1 MGEVMMGERTMDR
14 RRFLTVSA
22 LAGAG
27 LTMASAISW
36 PSTPAFG
43 QIRRLAPTSP
53 LWGAYCRPVGDQ
65 SWQDALTGLEGETGR
80 TMSLTRHYHLW
91 DETIPD
97 SFARSAAE
105 GGRVPF
111 VSIHAYTRNGVYIP
125 WAQIAAGAH
134 DAQLTTWANDLQSW
148 GVQGYLNFHHEP
160 ENDPGCGTNT
170 EFKHAFAHVRRLF
183 DAVGVTNF
191 TWGVSLMASTL
202 KGGHGGASA
211 WLPDPGLYQVVIV
224 DGYNRFPVD
233 HHAKRWRSFEEIFT
247 PAHRE
252 ALARGK
258 QLMIGEYGSVERFAG
273 GNLDGSPT
281 AKAEWLVDA
290 VATMKTWPEL
300 VGAIYSHTEAT
311 FNGRIMD
318 YWADSSADSLAAFTE
333 SGHDSYFV

>member
-1 MGEVMMGERTMDR
+1 MGEATMGERTMDR

-36 PSTPAFG
+36 PSTAAFG

-65 SWQDALTGLEGETGR
+65 SWQDALVHLESETGR
-80 TMSLTRHYHLW
+80 KMSLTRHYHLW
-91 DETIPD
+91 DETVPD

-111 VSIHAYTRNGVYIP
+111 VSIHAFTRDGTSIP
-125 WAQIAAGAH
+125 WAQIAAGKH
-134 DAQLTTWANDLQSW
+134 DAQLATWANALQSW
-148 GVQGYLNFHHEP
+148 GVKGYLNFHHEP
-160 ENDPGCGTNT
+160 ENDLACGTNA
-170 EFKHAFAHVRRLF
+170 EFKDAFAHVRSVF
-183 DAVGVTNF
+183 DAAGVTDF

-211 WLPDPGLYQVVIV
+211 WLPDPRLYQVVIV

-233 HHAKRWRSFEEIFT
+233 RHAKRWRSFAEIFA

-252 ALARGK
+252 AVARGK
-258 QLMIGEYGSVERFAG
+258 QLMIGEYGSVEQFAG
-273 GNLDGSPT
+273 GNLAGSRT
-281 AKAEWLVDA
+281 AKAEWLDDA

-300 VGAIYSHTEAT
+300 VGAIYSHTTAN
-311 FNGRIMD
+311 FNGKEMD

-333 SGHDSYFV
+333 SGHDPYFV